1 MTDDLSPALYG
12 IENSNRS
19 SENLWGKNEFNST
32 FPISLCCYMRDQN
45 VPPVYVSVT
54 ARHDISTSDQAI
66 RVENIFG
73 TTDKGEDVRFEFET
87 QYRPY
92 QGFSSSTIPPIDV
105 VVKDRNGSYCRPI
118 EIKLTVVPD
127 SATVDDDER
136 LWSAEIVLRP
146 VSSAYAVM
154 SLWESFRDNA
164 PVREQIKAALD
175 SVCQN
180 MQSWDHKQE
189 IIGKR
194 AQIAAAL
201 QQALRLLQPYQRPYL
216 IQPIWRTKGIKAELA
231 DQCLDVFCWSDLAV
245 VKLPL
250 MALSRNSPPTD
261 TERQPRQV
269 SRALREA
276 ARHIRCL
283 YMLCTA
289 DRFNYNQIYA
299 GMSLGRQTDKAFSI
313 PGSKSVLYLL
323 HPRLER
329 PQFPPE
335 VLSKLI
341 LNGGESQLSPE
352 RRFDAIIFYTCQD
365 LAQST
370 E

>member
-1 MTDDLSPALYG
+1 MSDALSPALYG

-54 ARHDISTSDQAI
+54 AQHDISTSDEAI

-73 TTDKGEDVRFEFET
+73 TTDAGENVRFEFET
-87 QYRPY
+87 LYEPY
-92 QGFSSSTIPPIDV
+92 QDFSSSPIPSIDV
-105 VVKDRNGSYCRPI
+105 VVKDRNGNYCRPI
-118 EIKLTVVPD
+118 EVKLTVVPD
-127 SATVDDDER
+127 SATVDGDER
-136 LWSAEIVLRP
+136 LWSAEIVIRP

-154 SLWESFRDNA
+154 SLWESIRDNT
-164 PVREQIKAALD
+164 PVRQQIKEALD
-175 SVCQN
+175 PVCQN

-194 AQIAAAL
+194 LQIAAAL
-201 QQALRLLQPYQRPYL
+201 KHALQLLQPHQRPYL
-216 IQPIWRTKGIKAELA
+216 IQPIWKTKGIKAELA

-250 MALSRNSPPTD
+250 MPISRNSLSTD
-261 TERQPRQV
+261 TERQPKKV
-269 SRALREA
+269 SRTLREV
-276 ARHIRCL
+276 ARHVRCL

-299 GMSLGRQTDKAFSI
+299 GMPLGSQTDKAFAISGSSSI
-313 PGSKSVLYLL
+313 RYLL
-323 HPRLER
+323 HSRLEK
-329 PQFPPE
+329 PQFSPK

-341 LNGGESQLSPE
+341 LNGGEGKLSPE
-352 RRFDAIIFYTCQD
+352 RRFDAIIFYTCRD
-365 LAQST
+365 LARST